1 MCVLNKLFF
10 EANPE
15 AQREREISLSNLFR
29 LIRLVVLLTIV
40 LLSGCRKQ
48 MTNLDLI
55 CEGIEKEKAFVQLSN
70 QPALER
76 TEEAKKAIQFH
87 FKQKKLQLEDD
98 SLIDCPRWSDRSL
111 ECEDDRTDS
120 KSSSNHF
127 YLKFEIST
135 GRVLST
141 SKMYS
146 KNENIERK
154 SETRFVGVCTALKV

>member
-1 MCVLNKLFF
+1 
-10 EANPE
+10 
-15 AQREREISLSNLFR
+15 
-29 LIRLVVLLTIV
+29 
-40 LLSGCRKQ
+40 

-154 SETRFVGVCTALKV
+154 SETRFVGVCTALKA